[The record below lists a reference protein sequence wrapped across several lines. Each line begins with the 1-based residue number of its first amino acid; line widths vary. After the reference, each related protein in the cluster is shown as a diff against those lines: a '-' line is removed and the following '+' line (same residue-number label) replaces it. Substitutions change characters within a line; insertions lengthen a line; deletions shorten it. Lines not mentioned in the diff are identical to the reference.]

1 MGMRNDPAVSGN
13 AVSRGARSERC
24 DRRDGARPRLRQLT
38 VAAALAI
45 AAVLPAGRALAA
57 NIDTTAAVAVGNVY
71 PFGIG
76 QNATPTYGQTF
87 TADATQTS
95 LTGFS
100 LFLDLRRDN
109 APGNPPLNN
118 GPLNLRGYLAIWD
131 GSKAGTLLYTGD
143 QRTKP
148 DTDDL
153 VEFAFATS
161 ESLVAGQSYVAFL
174 SVLGESQAQGVTSSA
189 FRAPLPATSSVL
201 AGGGFVYNNA
211 ASFNDLFV
219 GGWSTAGGVDQF
231 FRASFADGTGTSVA
245 EPASLALL
253 GVGLL
258 GLACRRRGSRTG

>member
-57 NIDTTAAVAVGNVY
+57 NIDTTAAVAVGSVY

-76 QNATPTYGQTF
+76 RNATPTYGQTF
-87 TADATQTS
+87 TADPTQTN

-109 APGNPPLNN
+109 SPVGPVPND

-174 SVLGESQAQGVTSSA
+174 SVLGEGQAQGVTSSA